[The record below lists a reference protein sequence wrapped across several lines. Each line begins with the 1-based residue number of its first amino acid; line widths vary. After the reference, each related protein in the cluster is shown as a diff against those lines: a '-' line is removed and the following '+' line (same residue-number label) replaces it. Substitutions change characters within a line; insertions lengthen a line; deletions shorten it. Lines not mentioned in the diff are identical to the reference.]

1 MNMPRFLVVDDHPLM
16 RGAILHQLERSGLGH
31 AEQAC
36 NLSNALKRLAA
47 GPPVDLVLLDLIL
60 PDTSAAEGLE
70 TLRAH
75 HPSLKVVVTSA
86 HADAPLIER
95 CLQAGAR
102 GFLPKTAPE
111 DYLPTAVRTALAGGV
126 YLPRELEQ
134 PSRASHGGLL
144 RQIGLTD
151 RQTDVL
157 KLMLRGMPNKLIG
170 RHLHLAEGTVKVHV
184 SGVFR
189 ALGVRSRTQA
199 VLAAN
204 RLGLRLP
211 D

>member
-36 NLSNALKRLAA
+36 NLSDALKRLAA

-111 DYLPTAVRTALAGGV
+111 DYLPTAVRTALAGG
-126 YLPRELEQ
+126 
-134 PSRASHGGLL
+134 RASHGGLL